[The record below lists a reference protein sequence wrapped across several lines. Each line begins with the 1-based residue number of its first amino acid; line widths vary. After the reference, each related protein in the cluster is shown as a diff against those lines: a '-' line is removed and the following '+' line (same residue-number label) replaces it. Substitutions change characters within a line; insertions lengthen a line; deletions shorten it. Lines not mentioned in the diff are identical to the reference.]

1 MWFKLFMRVQIFIF
15 RRTNGKSMAFMR
27 GMPILLLTTMGRK
40 SGKAHT
46 IPLMYFR
53 DGDYFV
59 ITASNNGRLRH
70 PAWFHNLKN
79 AGQVEMEIPG
89 KHLMATPTIATE
101 QEHARLWLQ
110 LVARAPFF
118 EGYQKRASRPIPMV
132 LLRPQ

>member
-1 MWFKLFMRVQIFIF
+1 MLFRLFMRVQIFIF

-27 GMPILLLTTMGRK
+27 GMPILLLTTVGRK

-46 IPLMYFR
+46 IPVMYFR
-53 DGDYFV
+53 DGDRFV

-79 AGQVEMEIPG
+79 APQVEMEIPG

-101 QEHARLWLQ
+101 QEHDRLWPQ
-110 LVARAPFF
+110 LVAQAPFF
-118 EGYQKRASRPIPMV
+118 EGYRKRAPRPIPMV
-132 LLRPQ
+132 LLQPQ